1 MNASPGLTICPPPH
15 LSYARAR
22 ARARLAPLWACPG
35 HCDAVLRVFER
46 RFGALPDPANEKD
59 AETLVQ
65 LASDEFARNG
75 LPADFLS
82 ADAIRHLARVSRAE
96 FSPVSAVLGGVISQE
111 VIKAV
116 SGKGEPI
123 SNVFL
128 YEGACRTGT
137 TIRVPRV

>member
-1 MNASPGLTICPPPH
+1 MNASRGLTICPPPH

-22 ARARLAPLWACPG
+22 ARVLPPLGMPR
-35 HCDAVLRVFER
+35 VLRRSTQVLER
-46 RFGALPDPANEKD
+46 RFGALPDPANEGE
-59 AETLVQ
+59 AESLVQ